1 MHILKLKRLVSLV
14 LVAASCGSA
23 VPVVTF
29 ADDGKGEPPAKP
41 AATAKIEAPA
51 LLTERE
57 RWMLDRMEQL
67 EKRVAELE
75 AKGQPAVPSSSEPAA
90 SQPPAAVPAT
100 AQPGIGGTVGSGE
113 VASVVPSAALPATPR
128 TQEKVRTKP
137 ANAEPFAFADFT
149 WLTGNARTKESPMDS
164 KFFTPEIRAD
174 VDYIYDFNHPKDNS
188 IGGSSEVFRANEVQ
202 VTQLGVGGDFH
213 YDNVRARLMTQFG
226 SYSQTTPRN
235 DASPSRGQWNLDNA
249 YRYLRRHTVATTSMH
264 CMESMSTPES
274 SCRISDCSA
283 TTNSTTGRISRR
295 MFHRTRRGFS
305 MAYAFRFFRRSI

>member
-23 VPVVTF
+23 VPAVTF

-113 VASVVPSAALPATPR
+113 VASVVPSAALPATP
-128 TQEKVRTKP
+128 
-137 ANAEPFAFADFT
+137 
-149 WLTGNARTKESPMDS
+149 
-164 KFFTPEIRAD
+164 
-174 VDYIYDFNHPKDNS
+174 
-188 IGGSSEVFRANEVQ
+188 
-202 VTQLGVGGDFH
+202 
-213 YDNVRARLMTQFG
+213 
-226 SYSQTTPRN
+226 PR
-235 DASPSRGQWNLDNA
+235 RR
-249 YRYLRRHTVATTSMH
+249 RYER
-264 CMESMSTPES
+264 
-274 SCRISDCSA
+274 
-283 TTNSTTGRISRR
+283 NRR
-295 MFHRTRRGFS
+295 M
-305 MAYAFRFFRRSI
+305 RSLLPLPTLPG